1 MKSSKAAYASKYRET
16 AEVGEILFPLSKCS
30 YMAMSIHSPI
40 GQSYSSTTLSWG
52 VVYDVDRTKSERP
65 VL

>member
-16 AEVGEILFPLSKCS
+16 AEGGESPFPLSKCS
-30 YMAMSIHSPI
+30 YMAMSIHPPL
-40 GQSYSSTTLSWG
+40 GQSYSSTTRSWG
-52 VVYDVDRTKSERP
+52 VVYYADRTKSERP